1 MTLQR
6 KPNTRLRAARLAM
19 QSPSG
24 SGRPLSRQELAELVN
39 VELAARGIRYAALDA
54 GHVGKYERGEHR
66 WPQRAYRDGLRAVLG
81 AASDAELGFYIVRG
95 ADATPAP
102 PADRA
107 TDSDTGQRPIV
118 VPTMDE
124 RRALT
129 IWLRPSTSAEEAGH
143 VVAEAA
149 DA

>member
-1 MTLQR
+1 MQR
-6 KPNTRLRAARLAM
+6 KPNTLLRAARLGM

-39 VELAARGIRYAALDA
+39 VELATRGIRYAAMDA
-54 GHVGKYERGEHR
+54 SHVGKYERGEYR
-66 WPQRAYRDGLRAVLG
+66 WPQRAYRDGLRTVLG

-95 ADATPAP
+95 ADAPA
-102 PADRA
+102 AECA
-107 TDSDTGQRPIV
+107 TDSDTSQGMTL

-129 IWLRPSTSAEEAGH
+129 IWLRPSTSAEESGR

>member
-1 MTLQR
+1 MQR
-6 KPNTRLRAARLAM
+6 KPNTLLRAARLGM

-39 VELAARGIRYAALDA
+39 VELATRGIGYAAMDA
-54 GHVGKYERGEHR
+54 SHVGKYERGEYR

-95 ADATPAP
+95 ADATAAPA
-102 PADRA
+102 AECA
-107 TDSDTGQRPIV
+107 TDSDTGHGMTL

-129 IWLRPSTSAEEAGH
+129 IWLRPSTSAEESGR

>member
-1 MTLQR
+1 MQR
-6 KPNTRLRAARLAM
+6 KPNTRLRAARLGM

-39 VELAARGIRYAALDA
+39 VELAARRIRYAALDA

-81 AASDAELGFYIVRG
+81 AACDADLGFYIVRG
-95 ADATPAP
+95 PDPTPVPATEPAT
-102 PADRA
+102 AA
-107 TDSDTGQRPIV
+107 DTGQGQAV

-129 IWLRPSTSAEEAGH
+129 IWLRPSTSIEHAAG
-143 VVAEAA
+143 VVAETA

>member
-1 MTLQR
+1 MTVQR
-6 KPNTRLRAARLAM
+6 KPNTLLRAARLGM

-24 SGRPLSRQELAELVN
+24 SGRPLSRQELADLVN
-39 VELAARGIRYAALDA
+39 VELVAQGIRYAAMDA
-54 GHVGKYERGEHR
+54 SHVGKYERGEYR

-81 AASDAELGFYIVRG
+81 AAADAELGFYIVRG
-95 ADATPAP
+95 ADAPAADVAE
-102 PADRA
+102 PA
-107 TDSDTGQRPIV
+107 TGAGTGHGSTL

-129 IWLRPSTSAEEAGH
+129 VWLRPSTSAEQAGR
-143 VVAEAA
+143 VVAEAI